1 MPSDALW
8 VWYDGLLMLYDA
20 LWVWHDWVAVWT
32 DLL

>member
-1 MPSDALW
+1 MSSDALW